1 MKQEYQRLVDGTD
14 EIDKQVI
21 PLDIVKDV
29 VMEIKE
35 EYKDLEQQ
43 LPPEEELKETL
54 KLDEIQVH
62 IPDAEM
68 SNPGEDFSMSNFTRE
83 LIFQISNDIIS
94 RIEERKDLMASLEQ
108 KRKKWIMW
116 GKGTEEKKK

>member
-1 MKQEYQRLVDGTD
+1 
-14 EIDKQVI
+14 
-21 PLDIVKDV
+21 
-29 VMEIKE
+29 
-35 EYKDLEQQ
+35 
-43 LPPEEELKETL
+43 
-54 KLDEIQVH
+54 
-62 IPDAEM
+62 M

-83 LIFQISNDIIS
+83 LIFQISDDIIS

>member
-1 MKQEYQRLVDGTD
+1 MVDGTE

-43 LPPEEELKETL
+43 LPPEEELKVE
-54 KLDEIQVH
+54 EIQVH

-68 SNPGEDFSMSNFTRE
+68 SNPEEDFSMLNFTRE
-83 LIFQISNDIIS
+83 LIFQISDDIIS
-94 RIEERKDLMASLEQ
+94 RIEERKDLMASLE
-108 KRKKWIMW
+108 
-116 GKGTEEKKK
+116 